1 MISASLKKLMAQM
14 RRIIPDVN
22 VTFIHFSTNSSSSQY
37 RNTHMFN
44 ILLRRELLFAIK
56 VAWNYFKACHGKGPC
71 DRLAVTTK
79 EMADNII
86 KHHKFAI
93 QDAFDTAKKKSFLL
107 RISSVNV
114 PNPQFTEKIH
124 NGKVHFLCSGISFL
138 RMSLSRKN
146 AII

>member
-1 MISASLKKLMAQM
+1 MISALLKKLMAQM
-14 RRIIPDVN
+14 RRIIPD

-56 VAWNYFKACHGKGPC
+56 FAWNYFKACHGKGPC
-71 DRLAVTTK
+71 DRLQVTTK
-79 EMADNII
+79 GMADNII
-86 KHHKFAI
+86 KHHKFVI
-93 QDAFDTAKKKSFLL
+93 QDAFDTTKKKKFFLL

-124 NGKVHFLCSGISFL
+124 SGKVHFLCSGISFL
-138 RMSLSRKN
+138 RMSLSRKK

>member
-71 DRLAVTTK
+71 DGLTVTTK
-79 EMADNII
+79 GMAI
-86 KHHKFAI
+86 
-93 QDAFDTAKKKSFLL
+93 TLL
-107 RISSVNV
+107 N
-114 PNPQFTEKIH
+114 NT
-124 NGKVHFLCSGISFL
+124 
-138 RMSLSRKN
+138 SLSSNMLLVSFPGMSQGNYPEKSSRNLSPPRMKFSV
-146 AII
+146 